1 MLEAPAHRAA
11 KQNSKTRA
19 LTQAKLAAAATAAA
33 TTASMA
39 ADRKGEVPT
48 QKDHAGE
55 ISNGI
60 VHDSQPPQQDHDV
73 AMKDANA
80 QDHNEKETHS
90 TGTRKGID
98 QEDLDG
104 GLLDG
109 ALDDVEEE
117 DDDEDLGHDTEDT
130 EVGHENEHDNNDEN
144 ENGFSDED
152 ELMNGPE
159 ADEEE
164 KEESPSEPNGVS
176 SHETQEEE
184 EEEEERED
192 SHVATTMHQ
201 DADLEDVSMAEEN
214 DESAQAH
221 SDDSDSDHPG
231 AEGSEHEGEEEDDDD
246 DDDGE
251 DGDEDD
257 DEEEDGED
265 EEEGSAALEDDDDNE
280 DEEEEDALP
289 PPPPVV
295 KKEITLSQ
303 KPTLNRPQIIEEE
316 LKDSGDEL
324 SDLSEFDDTDDS
336 DEDDE
341 IAQPK
346 TKAGPSS
353 ASGSGSTT
361 ITTSTRAA
369 AAAAA
374 AAVMATSV
382 SARAAAR
389 GLGRKKSLR
398 ETSAELKQEEDKAE
412 AVKLDEEA
420 QKTGSRTRQGGS
432 PKTGRSKSKAA
443 DVQQPD
449 KGSGSEAQG
458 EEEGVNVEGEDE
470 EEEEA
475 HEDEEEDLEAKQ
487 VHREALEALT
497 SIEIEFATLRDR
509 MYDERMLELD
519 REVEMIN
526 LGTHP
531 ELSSLMLEIH
541 EKREQ
546 RLQIAR
552 AWRTHKGE
560 IAQCQFEIAEYQAHC
575 TFQSSRRNTR
585 ADLTRE
591 LGHRQRTLILDL
603 TRMTNDRKRKMT
615 ADKVVLVK
623 ARKQKRIEAN
633 NLSLISERRG
643 FPINSPLRMVT
654 TTELDE
660 DFSAMGLPR
669 PVAATIVNIEGRPQ
683 MLMQRTA
690 GQVVPVSVA
699 HPPTSR
705 QHGPVSGSKWAQS
718 QNDYSTGDEKEVE
731 IHSDAP
737 RCNVDGIWYKPNDA
751 VVVLDAALG
760 KYSAKYLY
768 LSNDEI
774 LLQKTDGSKTRLPLN
789 LFRSKKLYMQPRS

>member
-19 LTQAKLAAAATAAA
+19 LTQAKLAAAATA
-33 TTASMA
+33 SMA
-39 ADRKGEVPT
+39 VDHKAEVPT
-48 QKDHAGE
+48 PQDHTDE
-55 ISNGI
+55 TMVPTFPNG
-60 VHDSQPPQQDHDV
+60 VSYDAQPPQQQDHDV
-73 AMKDANA
+73 EMKDDTE
-80 QDHNEKETHS
+80 QDQDEEGTH
-90 TGTRKGID
+90 TTDTPKGID
-98 QEDLDG
+98 QDDLDG

-117 DDDEDLGHDTEDT
+117 EDDDDDDEDDEDLGHNTEDT
-130 EVGHENEHDNNDEN
+130 EVGHVNENENEN

-152 ELMNGPE
+152 EHMNGQ
-159 ADEEE
+159 EEE
-164 KEESPSEPNGVS
+164 SSSEPNGMS

-184 EEEEERED
+184 EEEREEN
-192 SHVATTMHQ
+192 HVSKMVHQ

-214 DESAQAH
+214 DGSAHAH
-221 SDDSDSDHPG
+221 SDDSDSEHPG
-231 AEGSEHEGEEEDDDD
+231 AEGIEHEGEEE
-246 DDDGE
+246 E
-251 DGDEDD
+251 GDEDD
-257 DEEEDGED
+257 EGEEGEEDDEDEEDGED
-265 EEEGSAALEDDDDNE
+265 EEEGSAAPEDEDD
-280 DEEEEDALP
+280 DEEEEEEEAP

-295 KKEITLSQ
+295 KKEISLSQ

-316 LKDSGDEL
+316 LKDSGDDL

-336 DEDDE
+336 DEDEE

-346 TKAGPSS
+346 TTKAGSSS
-353 ASGSGSTT
+353 ASGSTT

-389 GLGRKKSLR
+389 GLSGRKKSLR
-398 ETSAELKQEEDKAE
+398 EASAELKQEEDKAE
-412 AVKLDEEA
+412 AMKQEGEG

-432 PKTGRSKSKAA
+432 PKTARSKSKTA
-443 DVQQPD
+443 DIQQPD

-458 EEEGVNVEGEDE
+458 EDEGVKVEGEDDE
-470 EEEEA
+470 EEET

-487 VHREALEALT
+487 VHKEALEALT
-497 SIEIEFATLRDR
+497 SIEVEFATLRDR

-526 LGTHP
+526 AGTHP
-531 ELSSLMLEIH
+531 ELSSLMREIH

-585 ADLTRE
+585 AELTRE
-591 LGHRQRTLILDL
+591 LGHQQRTLILDL
-603 TRMTNDRKRKMT
+603 ARMTSDRKRKVT
-615 ADKVVLVK
+615 VDKVVLVK
-623 ARKQKRIEAN
+623 TRKQKRIEAN

-643 FPINSPLRMVT
+643 FPINNPLRMVT

-660 DFSAMGLPR
+660 DFSAMGLSR
-669 PVAATIVNIEGRPQ
+669 PLAATIVNIESRPQ
-683 MLMQRTA
+683 IPAQRTV
-690 GQVVPVSVA
+690 GHVVPTSVA
-699 HPPTSR
+699 HPPAPH
-705 QHGPVSGSKWAQS
+705 QHGPMSGSKWAQS

>member
-33 TTASMA
+33 ATASMV
-39 ADRKGEVPT
+39 ADRKAEVPT
-48 QKDHAGE
+48 PQDHTE
-55 ISNGI
+55 ETLTPTVPNG
-60 VHDSQPPQQDHDV
+60 VAHDSQPPQQDHDV
-73 AMKDANA
+73 EMKDATE
-80 QDHNEKETHS
+80 QDQDEEETH
-90 TGTRKGID
+90 TTDTPKGID

-117 DDDEDLGHDTEDT
+117 EEDDDDDDDEDLGHDTEDT
-130 EVGHENEHDNNDEN
+130 EVGHDNEN

-152 ELMNGPE
+152 EHMNGPE
-159 ADEEE
+159 
-164 KEESPSEPNGVS
+164 EESPSEPNGVS

-184 EEEEERED
+184 EEERED
-192 SHVATTMHQ
+192 NHVAKTVHQ
-201 DADLEDVSMAEEN
+201 DADLEDVSVAEEN
-214 DESAQAH
+214 DGSAQTH
-221 SDDSDSDHPG
+221 SDDSDSEHPG
-231 AEGSEHEGEEEDDDD
+231 AEGIEHEGEEDEDDD

-251 DGDEDD
+251 EGEE
-257 DEEEDGED
+257 DEEEEDDGED
-265 EEEGSAALEDDDDNE
+265 EEEGSAAPEDDDEDDDD
-280 DEEEEDALP
+280 EEEEALPPP

-316 LKDSGDEL
+316 LKDSGDDL

-336 DEDDE
+336 DEDEE

-346 TKAGPSS
+346 TIKAGSSS
-353 ASGSGSTT
+353 ASAAGPTT

-374 AAVMATSV
+374 AAVTASSV

-398 ETSAELKQEEDKAE
+398 EASAELKQEEDKAE
-412 AVKLDEEA
+412 TAKQEEEA
-420 QKTGSRTRQGGS
+420 QKTGSRTRQGSS
-432 PKTGRSKSKAA
+432 PKSARSKSKTA
-443 DVQQPD
+443 DIQQPD
-449 KGSGSEAQG
+449 KRSGSEAQG
-458 EEEGVNVEGEDE
+458 EEDGVRAEGEDE

-487 VHREALEALT
+487 VHKEALEALT

-526 LGTHP
+526 AGTHP
-531 ELSSLMLEIH
+531 ELSSLMREIH

-546 RLQIAR
+546 RLHIAR

-591 LGHRQRTLILDL
+591 LGHQQRTLILDL
-603 TRMTNDRKRKMT
+603 ARMTSDRKRKVT

-633 NLSLISERRG
+633 NLTLISERRG
-643 FPINSPLRMVT
+643 FPINNPLRMVT

-660 DFSAMGLPR
+660 DFSAMGLSR
-669 PVAATIVNIEGRPQ
+669 PVTATIVNIESRPQ
-683 MLMQRTA
+683 IPTQRTA
-690 GQVVPVSVA
+690 GQVVLTSVA
-699 HPPTSR
+699 HPPVPR
-705 QHGPVSGSKWAQS
+705 HHGPVSGSKWAQS
-718 QNDYSTGDEKEVE
+718 QNDYYTGDEKEVE

-768 LSNDEI
+768 LSNDEV
-774 LLQKTDGSKTRLPLN
+774 RA
-789 LFRSKKLYMQPRS
+789 RKK

>member
-33 TTASMA
+33 MT
-39 ADRKGEVPT
+39 ADRKGEVPK
-48 QKDHAGE
+48 QKDHTNE
-55 ISNGI
+55 IPNG
-60 VHDSQPPQQDHDV
+60 VSHDTPPQDHDV
-73 AMKDANA
+73 EMNDANA
-80 QDHNEKETHS
+80 QDQDEEQTHT

-117 DDDEDLGHDTEDT
+117 EEDDDEDLGHDTEDT
-130 EVGHENEHDNNDEN
+130 EVGHANERDNDNEN

-152 ELMNGPE
+152 EHMNGPR
-159 ADEEE
+159 ADEED
-164 KEESPSEPNGVS
+164 KEESPIEPNDVS
-176 SHETQEEE
+176 SHEIQEEE
-184 EEEEERED
+184 EEEEEEHED
-192 SHVATTMHQ
+192 NHVAKTVHQ
-201 DADLEDVSMAEEN
+201 DADLEDVSVAEEN
-214 DESAQAH
+214 DESAQVH
-221 SDDSDSDHPG
+221 SDDSDSEHPG
-231 AEGSEHEGEEEDDDD
+231 AEGSEHEGEEDDD

-251 DGDEDD
+251 DGEEDD

-265 EEEGSAALEDDDDNE
+265 EEEGSAAPEDEDDNE
-280 DEEEEDALP
+280 DEEEEEAPPPP

-303 KPTLNRPQIIEEE
+303 KPILNRPQIIEEE
-316 LKDSGDEL
+316 LKDSGDDL

-346 TKAGPSS
+346 TKAGSSS

-374 AAVMATSV
+374 AAVTATSV

-398 ETSAELKQEEDKAE
+398 ETSAELKHEVDKAE
-412 AVKLDEEA
+412 TVEQEEEEA

-432 PKTGRSKSKAA
+432 PKTARSKSKTAE
-443 DVQQPD
+443 VQQPN

-458 EEEGVNVEGEDE
+458 EEEGVKVQGEDE

-497 SIEIEFATLRDR
+497 SIEVEFATLRDR

-519 REVEMIN
+519 REVDMIN

-531 ELSSLMLEIH
+531 ELSSLMREIH

-575 TFQSSRRNTR
+575 TFQASRRNTR

-603 TRMTNDRKRKMT
+603 TRMTNDRKRKVM

-643 FPINSPLRMVT
+643 FPVNSPLRMVT

-660 DFSAMGLPR
+660 DFSAMGLSR
-669 PVAATIVNIEGRPQ
+669 PVAATIVNIESRAQ
-683 MLMQRTA
+683 MLAQRPV
-690 GQVVPVSVA
+690 GQVVPTSVTHTPA
-699 HPPTSR
+699 PH
-705 QHGPVSGSKWAQS
+705 QHGPMSGSKWAQS
-718 QNDYSTGDEKEVE
+718 QNEYSTGDEKEVE

-789 LFRSKKLYMQPRS
+789 MFRSKKLYMQPRS